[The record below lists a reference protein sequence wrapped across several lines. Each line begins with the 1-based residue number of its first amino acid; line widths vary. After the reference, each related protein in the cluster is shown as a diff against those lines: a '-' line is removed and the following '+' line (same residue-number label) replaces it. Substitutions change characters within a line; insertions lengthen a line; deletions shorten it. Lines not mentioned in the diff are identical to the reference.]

1 MFTGLIQTI
10 GTLLKNDQAGNI
22 WVKTD
27 FDALELGESIAV
39 NGVCLT
45 VSAIEKTALVCFHLS
60 PETQKVCNLTDCTE
74 EDLLNLERALLPTT
88 RLGGH
93 FVCGHVDQV
102 LTVAMKEKHENCLKM
117 RFSGVHPSNQVYL
130 LPKGSITVN
139 GVSLT
144 INEAKGDSFE
154 VMLVPETQNRT
165 MLAGLPLGDSCH
177 VEFDMLVK
185 AAVNAQNCW
194 KEAKA

>member
-10 GTLLKNDQAGNI
+10 GTLLKNDKAGNI
-22 WVKTD
+22 WIKTN

-45 VSAIEKTALVCFHLS
+45 VSAIDKTALVCFHLS
-60 PETQKVCNLTDCTE
+60 PETQKVSNLSDCLE
-74 EDLLNLERALLPTT
+74 GQALNLERALLPTT

-130 LPKGSITVN
+130 LPKGSVTVN

-144 INEAKGDSFE
+144 VNQAIGDSFE

-165 MLAGLPLGDSCH
+165 LLGALSLGDSCH

-185 AAVNAQNCW
+185 AAVNGQRYW
-194 KEAKA
+194 KEAKE